1 MHAGTEPVA
10 MEKRA
15 VFNSSFRGSVEFQPS
30 LTALFSAYLNPALH
44 RLLRMIAGVC
54 PIQCGRDRAQGL
66 LNVIKGSHSTLP
78 GDYLSAWWGREG

>member
-1 MHAGTEPVA
+1 

-44 RLLRMIAGVC
+44 RLLRMIASVC
-54 PIQCGRDRAQGL
+54 AQ
-66 LNVIKGSHSTLP
+66 
-78 GDYLSAWWGREG
+78 YSAAGTELKDF